1 MARTATAR
9 ALPAARATGA
19 VGAAEPVESVEDAE
33 ADIEAV
39 NQVHLV
45 GRVAAPATS
54 RTLPSGDTVTIL
66 RLVVGRPP
74 PTRKTPHRAPATDT
88 VDCALWTARLRQ
100 RASSLAPGT
109 IVEVEGALRRR
120 FWRSGAVAVSRYE
133 IEVATLRRL

>member
-1 MARTATAR
+1 MARTATAG
-9 ALPAARATGA
+9 ATKAARDPE
-19 VGAAEPVESVEDAE
+19 AEPDV
-33 ADIEAV
+33 EAV
-39 NQVHLV
+39 NEVHLV
-45 GRVAAPATS
+45 GRVAAAATS

-66 RLVVGRPP
+66 RLVIDRPP
-74 PTRKTPHRAPATDT
+74 PSRRSPPRAPMTDT

-100 RASSLAPGT
+100 RASSLAPGA